1 MADKGFLNWVG
12 FKGEANADE
21 APSSVERIREL
32 EAQLAD
38 LRSRRDINALSK
50 EEFEILATET
60 AMTMI
65 KSAQLRESRAQ
76 ASADR
81 LLTETTRQAKDALEA
96 AESKARTI
104 LNGAEARGRKYIS
117 AAEEEASEIV
127 TKAVREAE
135 SAADEKRREI
145 NALALAA
152 RREGERIISE
162 ATSDVVEYRQWLAG
176 VIQEAER
183 LYRIQTQSLDAASQA
198 IEQSRARLEGAY
210 GRLAELHKRVEESIN
225 SDNTPM
231 KRTPIVVE
239 SRRTKPALEAP
250 KKSIAKKATKST
262 QQKAKKKTSPRK

>member
-1 MADKGFLNWVG
+1 M
-12 FKGEANADE
+12 
-21 APSSVERIREL
+21 
-32 EAQLAD
+32 
-38 LRSRRDINALSK
+38 
-50 EEFEILATET
+50 
-60 AMTMI
+60 
-65 KSAQLRESRAQ
+65 
-76 ASADR
+76 
-81 LLTETTRQAKDALEA
+81 
-96 AESKARTI
+96 
-104 LNGAEARGRKYIS
+104 
-117 AAEEEASEIV
+117 
-127 TKAVREAE
+127 
-135 SAADEKRREI
+135 
-145 NALALAA
+145 
-152 RREGERIISE
+152 
-162 ATSDVVEYRQWLAG
+162 VEYRQWLAG